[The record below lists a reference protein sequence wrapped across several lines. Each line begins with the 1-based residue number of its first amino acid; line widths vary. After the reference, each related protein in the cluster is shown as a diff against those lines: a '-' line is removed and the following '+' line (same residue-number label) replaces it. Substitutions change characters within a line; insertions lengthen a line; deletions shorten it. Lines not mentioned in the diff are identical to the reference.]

1 MSFSSKSSGGV
12 KPHKGTNII
21 QVYGGKNNT
30 TSKITGNTK
39 LGSLQSTSKVNG
51 SIRRL
56 PNIATLP
63 SLKSESSGTELTPVS
78 SSGNNGWNKQPAV
91 NKLSSN
97 ITSLKSL
104 NESSLTDKT
113 STTNKVSDLR
123 PRWAKVSLTSSNDYG
138 TQGNGYQE
146 NADINS
152 STLSNAPLKEFP
164 SLADSVGKIKN
175 SNDDSN
181 SLFPEAPPPSTAIG
195 GYIRAKPVSYKSERK
210 LPDRY
215 CATTKLSYGKSEKF
229 DLNKKLAEVRVEEER
244 RKKEEMK
251 NCHFNDDQKGD
262 EKENSEIAPDE
273 GNNFKVES
281 HNYDNSKET
290 SYSENFPTSNEKLQ
304 NGYEVY
310 GYSSKNHIVKG
321 NDMVQNYEYQDDKHD
336 NSNESPC
343 EYNIEKSNVCHPI
356 TNTNTTASFLT
367 KNHGTVRIAKRG
379 EDFGQCNRNLGDE
392 KNELRPITSV
402 IKGHDN
408 ECTKNNT
415 KITSGTEKH
424 STKLLQNIVDID
436 KKVDRK
442 DAVMKPAPTPPV
454 NIWAKRAEERE
465 QAEKER
471 LKQLELLNAAEHD
484 KKQRMDYSNKMSI
497 SKMSNDGIHN
507 SSKSSWKN
515 KESGKK
521 IGSNNSTNENTTN
534 YRSSKRY
541 NKEEGFNNLGKRLEN
556 KKNSDEK
563 EFDSFKRYGNVNNIC
578 DKSIKSYSKGG
589 NRSSYNNKGKNI
601 KQHGNKKHFE
611 GNENVE
617 VDSDSSEVI
626 NYGKLNKDG
635 VKATYY
641 KREEAILE
649 KQKKIPQNEKVW
661 NNNKE
666 SSNNHKN
673 NHNINENDHKKI
685 IDNDKCIDNNKVE
698 NQINLDND
706 KKVGEDKCNSSIA
719 NDAKGD
725 DSGKKEISQQDI
737 ENLKN
742 TVGTITDG
750 SSSPIPTTWSNGD
763 NFDECLT
770 MKQSTIRNSLDD
782 TINNQLNCSNN
793 DNRINYDSTNGP
805 FSVDSMNDIFGFSGN
820 TTSGFEASFSSVNK
834 NISSK
839 GNSRQQIQDSGRVQV
854 QSTNLQ
860 QTNMT
865 PPVIQQQ
872 DSIGIHPSQGSM
884 DVFGYNQMNM
894 LMPND
899 LFGRPFQTQFANYGP
914 SAYTQANNIYYDPRQ
929 NNQWNSTTN
938 GTSTYNTTNTDT
950 LNNRGTITNNSRNN
964 VGNQQS
970 STNYSQQVGNRQQRN
985 NNNQHQQYHFMPTFS
1000 QYQGHDYFR
1009 NQPAPPNVTMNYTI
1023 QPTDINSS
1031 NHHYNTI
1038 MPPMLGSQN
1047 YQPNQYQFP
1056 PPIHASQQVQGN
1068 TGYNNSNQRSS
1079 HGRQNN
1085 SLDDFSNWNMF
1096 LSSQN
1101 MVPSSQILPNTR
1113 GNGQNLHYPTTQQ
1126 NSVGSRQNFLN
1137 NNQNSGNQRNNSI
1150 NNRGNSDNNSSNR
1163 WNSTNNSSN
1172 NGNKHTH

>member
-1 MSFSSKSSGGV
+1 MSYSSKNSGGV
-12 KPHKGTNII
+12 KPHKGTNLI
-21 QVYGGKNNT
+21 QIYGGKNNT

-63 SLKSESSGTELTPVS
+63 SLKSESSGSELTPIS
-78 SSGNNGWNKQPAV
+78 SSGNNGWNKQQ
-91 NKLSSN
+91 
-97 ITSLKSL
+97 TLKK
-104 NESSLTDKT
+104 N

-123 PRWAKVSLTSSNDYG
+123 PRWAKVSSTPSNDYG
-138 TQGNGYQE
+138 AQVNGHQE
-146 NADINS
+146 NTDINS
-152 STLSNAPLKEFP
+152 SSLSNAPLKEFP

-175 SNDDSN
+175 GNDDGN

-195 GYIRAKPVSYKSERK
+195 GYIRAKPVSYKNERK

-215 CATTKLSYGKSEKF
+215 CATTKPSYGKSEKF

-244 RKKEEMK
+244 RKKEETK
-251 NCHFNDDQKGD
+251 NCHFSDDQKGD
-262 EKENSEIAPDE
+262 EKENSEITSEDS
-273 GNNFKVES
+273 NNFKGES
-281 HNYDNSKET
+281 QNFDNPKET
-290 SYSENFPTSNEKLQ
+290 SFSEKFSNSNDKLQ
-304 NGYEVY
+304 NGYESY
-310 GYSSKNHIVKG
+310 GYSSKNHFVKT
-321 NDMVQNYEYQDDKHD
+321 NDMVQNYQYQDDKHD
-336 NSNESPC
+336 NSNESPY
-343 EYNIEKSNVCHPI
+343 EYGIEKNNTCHPT
-356 TNTNTTASFLT
+356 TNTNTSGSFLT

-379 EDFGQCNRNLGDE
+379 EDFGQCHKNLEDD
-392 KNELRPITSV
+392 KSELRPITSI
-402 IKGHDN
+402 IKNHDN

-415 KITSGTEKH
+415 KITSCNEKH

-436 KKVDRK
+436 KKADRK
-442 DAVMKPAPTPPV
+442 DPIVKPATAPPI

-471 LKQLELLNAAEHD
+471 LKQLELLNAAEHQD
-484 KKQRMDYSNKMSI
+484 KRQKTDYNNKI
-497 SKMSNDGIHN
+497 SMTKIQNDSLHN
-507 SSKSSWKN
+507 SSKSTWKN
-515 KESGKK
+515 KELNKK
-521 IGSNNSTNENTTN
+521 FGSNNVTNENITN

-541 NKEEGFNNLGKRLEN
+541 SRDEGYNNLGKRLEN
-556 KKNSDEK
+556 KKSSEEK
-563 EFDSFKRYGNVNNIC
+563 EFDSFKRYGNVNSIC
-578 DKSIKSYSKGG
+578 DKSTKNFIKGG
-589 NRSSYNNKGKNI
+589 NRSSYNNKGRNI
-601 KQHGNKKHFE
+601 KQHNSSSNSSKKHFE
-611 GNENVE
+611 GIENVE

-626 NYGKLNKDG
+626 NYGRLNKDG

-641 KREEAILE
+641 KREDNFSE
-649 KQKKIPQNEKVW
+649 KQKKVTQSEKVW

-666 SSNNHKN
+666 SSNNYKN
-673 NHNINENDHKKI
+673 NQSNNEVSHQKI
-685 IDNDKCIDNNKVE
+685 IDDDKCTDNNKIE

-706 KKVGEDKCNSSIA
+706 NKIEDDKYNSSMA

-725 DSGKKEISQQDI
+725 NSGKKEISEQDI
-737 ENLKN
+737 ENLKKA
-742 TVGTITDG
+742 VGTINDG
-750 SSSPIPTTWSNGD
+750 NSSPIPTTWSNGD

-782 TINNQLNCSNN
+782 TIGNQLDCSNN
-793 DNRINYDSTNGP
+793 DSRINYDSTNGP
-805 FSVDSMNDIFGFSGN
+805 FSVDSMNDIFGFPGN

-834 NISSK
+834 NTSSK
-839 GNSRQQIQDSGRVQV
+839 GSNRQQIQDSGRVQV
-854 QSTNLQ
+854 QPTNLQ

-872 DSIGIHPSQGSM
+872 DSIGIHPSQGGM

-899 LFGRPFQTQFANYGP
+899 LFGRPFQTQYTNYGTN
-914 SAYTQANNIYYDPRQ
+914 AYSQGSNVYYDPRQ

-938 GTSTYNTTNTDT
+938 GNSTYNTTNTDT
-950 LNNRGTITNNSRNN
+950 LNNRSTTTNNSRNN

-985 NNNQHQQYHFMPTFS
+985 NNNQQQQFHFMPTFS
-1000 QYQGHDYFR
+1000 QYPGHDYFR
-1009 NQPAPPNVTMNYTI
+1009 NQPAPPNVTMNYAI

-1031 NHHYNTI
+1031 THPYNTI

-1056 PPIHASQQVQGN
+1056 PPIHASQQVQGGS
-1068 TGYNNSNQRSS
+1068 GYNNSNQRSS

-1096 LSSQN
+1096 LSSPN
-1101 MVPSSQILPNTR
+1101 MVPSSQILPNNR
-1113 GNGQNLHYPTTQQ
+1113 GNGQNLHYTSSQQ

-1137 NNQNSGNQRNNSI
+1137 NNQNSGNQRNHSI
-1150 NNRGNSDNNSSNR
+1150 NNRGNTDNNSSNR